1 MRIAV
6 IFQQPAESLVTAY
19 ADSWPVVAD
28 FAGGEQKEVALA
40 LVVSLR
46 VEMINEIGQRATQRG
61 LAIRHTKA
69 ELRHRFANRYTRI
82 VHKGDW
88 PTRIRAA
95 LRRR

>member
-1 MRIAV
+1 VPVWSKNSGGIAV
-6 IFQQPAESLVTAY
+6 IVQQPAESLVTAY

-61 LAIRHTKA
+61 LAIQHQFR
-69 ELRHRFANRYTRI
+69 
-82 VHKGDW
+82 
-88 PTRIRAA
+88 
-95 LRRR
+95 